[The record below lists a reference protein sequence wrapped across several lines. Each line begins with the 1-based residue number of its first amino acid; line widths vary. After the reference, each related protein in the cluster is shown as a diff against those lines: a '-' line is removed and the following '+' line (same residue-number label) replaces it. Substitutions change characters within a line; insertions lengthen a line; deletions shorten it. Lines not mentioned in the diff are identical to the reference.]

1 MAAPAFEEIAEI
13 IEFRL
18 NQVIE
23 LLNEIEYE
31 LNTCTPQEL
40 YDYLTGEN
48 FKDSKITFRDRLGNE
63 YLFLHSIIE
72 ISGLKDAGVEIN
84 SKTIKSTSKE
94 VLYDAHL
101 KAIDYELGYSLILED
116 YYWLKHRMTQLEQD
130 IKNDKHM
137 PESLKE
143 RAQEIYDS
151 FLEYKDY

>member
-1 MAAPAFEEIAEI
+1 MAAPPFEEIAEI

-72 ISGLKDAGVEIN
+72 ISALKDAGVDIDK
-84 SKTIKSTSKE
+84 KTLKSTPKE

-101 KAIDYELGYSLILED
+101 KATDYELGYSLILED
-116 YYWLKHRMTQLEQD
+116 YYWLKHRMAQLDQD
-130 IKNDKHM
+130 IKNDEHM

-143 RAQEIYDS
+143 RALEIYDS